1 MKCQECGCYDYTGA
15 SLIKCPSCE
24 AIIGETQELP
34 TRQQQNPKP
43 KTPLKMQF
51 WEVKDITT
59 RNAVV
64 YYIKA
69 QSEPDAQGVVRK
81 LYRQKG
87 LKYNQRFILVSSMTD
102 ELSKISGY
110 YVWEDSGDSKRVAQR
125 TRLPTGEF
133 V

>member
-1 MKCQECGCYDYTGA
+1 MICQACGTFDWTGA
-15 SLIKCPSCE
+15 SLINCPSCE
-24 AIIGETQELP
+24 AIIGETPELP
-34 TRQQQNPKP
+34 TRQQQNPKQ
-43 KTPLKMQF
+43 KTLKMQF

-110 YVWEDSGDSKRVAQR
+110 YVWEESGDSKRVAQR

>member
-1 MKCQECGCYDYTGA
+1 LPA
-15 SLIKCPSCE
+15 SAQPQPAAEPPS
-24 AIIGETQELP
+24 ET
-34 TRQQQNPKP
+34 PK
-43 KTPLKMQF
+43 KMQF

-110 YVWEDSGDSKRVAQR
+110 YVWEESGDSKRVAQR

>member
-1 MKCQECGCYDYTGA
+1 M
-15 SLIKCPSCE
+15 
-24 AIIGETQELP
+24 P
-34 TRQQQNPKP
+34 TRQQQNPKQ
-43 KTPLKMQF
+43 KTLKMQF

-110 YVWEDSGDSKRVAQR
+110 YVWEESGDSKRVAQR

>member
-43 KTPLKMQF
+43 KTPKKMEF
-51 WEVKDITT
+51 YEVKDITT
-59 RNAVV
+59 ANAVV

-69 QSEPDAQGVVRK
+69 QSEADAQGVVRK

-87 LKYNQRFILVSSMTD
+87 LKYNQSIEVSSMS
-102 ELSKISGY
+102 EEAISKISGY